1 MLRLA
6 VRPCKSEAEGLNLV
20 FISYADFCALAGG
33 EGQQESVRV
42 VLQVRASLPISRP
55 ATGRHACGSSG
66 SRFLLVAG
74 GPGGQDS
81 KLSRLAVADRCVHGI
96 SNARQTIRG
105 R

>member
-42 VLQVRASLPISRP
+42 VLQVRASLPICSASP
-55 ATGRHACGSSG
+55 GPSG
-66 SRFLLVAG
+66 SGFLLVAG

-81 KLSRLAVADRCVHGI
+81 
-96 SNARQTIRG
+96 N
-105 R
+105 

>member
-42 VLQVRASLPISRP
+42 VLQVRASLHMQRSRQGRAAPDFCWLP
-55 ATGRHACGSSG
+55 AA
-66 SRFLLVAG
+66 
-74 GPGGQDS
+74 
-81 KLSRLAVADRCVHGI
+81 LA
-96 SNARQTIRG
+96 ARTRN
-105 R
+105 